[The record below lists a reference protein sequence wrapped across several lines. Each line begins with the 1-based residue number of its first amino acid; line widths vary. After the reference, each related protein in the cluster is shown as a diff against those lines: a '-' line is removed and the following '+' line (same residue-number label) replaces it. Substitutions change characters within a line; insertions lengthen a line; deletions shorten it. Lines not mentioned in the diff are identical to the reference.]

1 MSATDTNIDLKRIEQ
16 RAWLST
22 FQDGLWDFYLGM
34 LLLAGAVGTFLD
46 DMGVGDAVR
55 IPSYVSVMVLGML
68 ALFVGK
74 RFITAPRIGR
84 VKFSKMRKERSKRIS
99 LVIGITVLIL
109 AVVFWLGTARQDRGQ
124 PPIIPGDVVPSL
136 IIILFIAGVF
146 TLLAYYWELK
156 RMYFY
161 AVLMAL
167 PEILKLAFGKLAGID
182 IGFIAS
188 AIPAAIILTISVVI
202 FIRFL
207 RTYPVV
213 RVDDVPAE
221 ETGNE

>member
-1 MSATDTNIDLKRIEQ
+1 MSATNTSIDLKGIEQ

-46 DMGVGDAVR
+46 DMGASDAVR
-55 IPSYVSVMVLGML
+55 IPSYVSVMVLGMM

-74 RFITAPRIGR
+74 RLITAPRIGR
-84 VKFSKMRKERSKRIS
+84 VKFGKMRKERSIRIS
-99 LVIGITVLIL
+99 LVIGITVLIM
-109 AVVFWLGTARQDRGQ
+109 AVVFWMGYARQERGL
-124 PPIIPGDVVPSL
+124 PPIIPGDVTPSL
-136 IIILFIAGVF
+136 IIILLILGAF
-146 TLLAYYWELK
+146 TLLAYYWGLR
-156 RMYFY
+156 RMYVY
-161 AVLMAL
+161 AILMAT

-207 RTYPVV
+207 RTHPVV

-221 ETGNE
+221 ETGNG